1 MGNQWVQSHSSLRK
15 TLKRVNAACDKFRE
29 CGYGFVHLP
38 MLSLFNPV
46 AVWIWIILSVGRIGA
61 SFIPLHARTC
71 MCLSHVSSHVFFLN
85 LPLSTRKLWPYS
97 AVYGIS
103 CLKNRPSP
111 CSTVSSTLWCAIW
124 NVMGGHNVK
133 MTPYVCATEVK
144 SQCFEGILGAC
155 WISKMNTSSDN

>member
-1 MGNQWVQSHSSLRK
+1 MCVCFFCPLLITGMGNQWVQSHSSLRK

-46 AVWIWIILSVGRIGA
+46 ALWIWIILSVGRIGA

-85 LPLSTRKLWPYS
+85 LPLSARKLWPCS
-97 AVYGIS
+97 GIS
-103 CLKNRPSP
+103 CLKKQTLPLFSCVLNALVSYLKCNGRSW
-111 CSTVSSTLWCAIW
+111 CKNDSICLRRWSEITVFL
-124 NVMGGHNVK
+124 K
-133 MTPYVCATEVK
+133 E
-144 SQCFEGILGAC
+144 F
-155 WISKMNTSSDN
+155 